1 MANAAK
7 GNGLSRNTVQ
17 WKSSFVKV
25 SETQYKMILEG
36 TFYPLDFR
44 KYNMDI
50 ISRPEGEGATSP
62 AMHEFLDNQLGN
74 FVFATLYNYAPFVFL
89 KSVNEGLYTNV
100 KDYAYD
106 ELGHFDEIS
115 MSPTIDKTKF
125 YYNNFNAAAK
135 RFITGNEEWYN
146 TYIGSGFGF
155 NNAINT
161 CMFFGADVVVES
173 MGGGSFAFDNFNKIL
188 VDLKANGEQSEYYDR
203 YLVYP
208 KQQVYTVRIVKTIT
222 VADEDRTY
230 AICYVNPYSEYP
242 TVDLYYT
249 KKTTSPTHT
258 KNYIIDTNSLTY
270 TSGYVNLNFKGGIS
284 PATMEVNTKNKKYK
298 RKKAKI
304 VFKVKR
310 IVE

>member
-146 TYIGSGFGF
+146 TYVGSGFGF

-173 MGGGSFAFDNFNKIL
+173 MSGRSFAFDNFNKIL
-188 VDLKANGEQSEYYDR
+188 VDLKANGEQSEYYDS

-208 KQQVYTVRIVKTIT
+208 KQQAYTVRIVKTIT

-249 KKTTSPTHT
+249 KKQRHRHT
-258 KNYIIDTNSLTY
+258 QRTISLTR
-270 TSGYVNLNFKGGIS
+270 TLSHIQAV
-284 PATMEVNTKNKKYK
+284 M
-298 RKKAKI
+298 
-304 VFKVKR
+304 
-310 IVE
+310 